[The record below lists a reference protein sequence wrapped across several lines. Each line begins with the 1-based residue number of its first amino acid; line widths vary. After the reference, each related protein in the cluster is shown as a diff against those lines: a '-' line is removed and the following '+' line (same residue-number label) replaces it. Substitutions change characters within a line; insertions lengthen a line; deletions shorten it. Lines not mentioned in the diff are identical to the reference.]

1 MARLGDFDASTKRQA
16 WARSRGHC
24 EAGLVC
30 NKEYIGDSPAHYDH
44 ILPLWLLD
52 LTDPEQLKRAKSLS
66 NCQVCCWPCHKL
78 KTGDEAS
85 DRAKNNRLRAKHS
98 GQIKKKKKKIRSK
111 GFDPTLRKKLNGKV
125 ARRDQ
130 TEEEC

>member
-1 MARLGDFDASTKRQA
+1 MARLGDFNAATKRQA

-30 NKEYIGDSPAHYDH
+30 DKAYIGDNPAHYDH

-52 LTDPEQLKRAKSLS
+52 LTDPEQLRKAKSLS
-66 NCQVCCWPCHKL
+66 NCQVCCISCHAL
-78 KTGDEAS
+78 KTGGEAAT
-85 DRAKNNRLRAKHS
+85 RAKTDRLRAKNS
-98 GQIKKKKKKIRSK
+98 NTPQKKKRKIRSK
-111 GFDPTLRKKLNGKV
+111 GFDKTLRKKLNGKV
-125 ARRDQ
+125 ERRDQ